1 MYSSM
6 PVELS
11 DSNDRRRAEPD
22 LNRGGFGFDQN
33 CEPIM
38 GENEKE
44 SKAATS
50 IIIKTQSPR
59 NRQNYPPGFYRS
71 WSHRQLIR
79 PGLLRDVLPLRLP

>member
-38 GENEKE
+38 GENEK
-44 SKAATS
+44 S
-50 IIIKTQSPR
+50 
-59 NRQNYPPGFYRS
+59 
-71 WSHRQLIR
+71 
-79 PGLLRDVLPLRLP
+79 LRLPPRLKVAFKP

>member
-44 SKAATS
+44 S
-50 IIIKTQSPR
+50 
-59 NRQNYPPGFYRS
+59 
-71 WSHRQLIR
+71 
-79 PGLLRDVLPLRLP
+79 